1 MLNLAFAACLPCII
15 LLYTHPPL
23 PVQLIADMNLMQKR
37 VKAELQECT
46 RDFQKQ
52 LSALSV
58 KLKELQLKEEWL
70 KAEHTKEDGDD
81 VSLLEQVELAKK
93 R

>member
-1 MLNLAFAACLPCII
+1 
-15 LLYTHPPL
+15 
-23 PVQLIADMNLMQKR
+23 MQKR

-70 KAEHTKEDGDD
+70 KAEHAKEDGDD
-81 VSLLEQVELAKK
+81 ASLLEQVELAKK
-93 R
+93 RCVFVFGVRRDRAWQLFQ